1 MIGVYDYTVI
11 ATYASL
17 FVGLCGIFAS
27 MEGQPFFA
35 VIALMITGILD
46 AFDGRIA
53 RTKKNRT
60 NVEKRFGIQI
70 DSLADMTSFGVLP
83 ACIGY
88 AVGLQKPW
96 QMVLLIGYALAG
108 LIRLAYFNV
117 MEEVRQSKDGGKRQ
131 YYDGLPITNAALL
144 LSLTF
149 FICRELF
156 PQAMIPAYGT
166 MMAITGVCFVSP
178 IKVKKP
184 SLIGNMAIAFTGLG
198 ILFAVFKISGRI

>member
-1 MIGVYDYTVI
+1 MLGFYNYTVI
-11 ATYASL
+11 VTYLGFA
-17 FVGLCGIFAS
+17 FALCGIMTCQQDPS
-27 MEGQPFFA
+27 LA
-35 VIALMITGILD
+35 VTFLIFSGFCDM
-46 AFDGRIA
+46 FDGAIA
-53 RTKKNRT
+53 RTRKRT
-60 NVEKRFGIQI
+60 DEEKRFGIQI